1 MALNLIKLC
10 VGCESNDDLAHWQAR
25 RLADLRRRGE
35 PAELK
40 HTTRM
45 MPRRRDELL
54 GGGSLYWVIKGFVQ
68 ARQQLVDIRP
78 FTDADGIRR
87 CHLVLDSDLV
97 AVAPRPF
104 RAFQGWR
111 YYPAKDAPPDLH
123 MAAEGAD
130 EMPAELR
137 RQLAELGLL

>member
-10 VGCESNDDLAHWQAR
+10 VGCESIDDLAQWQTQ
-25 RLADLRRRGE
+25 RLADYRRRGE

-54 GGGSLYWVIKGFVQ
+54 AGGSLYWVIKGFVQ
-68 ARQQLVDIRP
+68 VRQRLTDIRP
-78 FTDADGIRR
+78 FTDAEGIRR
-87 CHLVLDSDLV
+87 CHLVLDSELV

-111 YYPAKDAPPDLH
+111 YYPAKDAPVDLR
-123 MAAEGAD
+123 AAAKGAD
-130 EMPAELR
+130 DMPAELR

>member
-10 VGCESNDDLAHWQAR
+10 VGCESIDDLAQWQAA
-25 RLADLRRRGE
+25 RLADYRRRGE

-68 ARQQLVDIRP
+68 ARQRLVDIRP

-111 YYPAKDAPPDLH
+111 YYPAKDAPLDLR
-123 MAAEGAD
+123 MAAKGAD

-137 RQLAELGLL
+137 RQLAALGLL